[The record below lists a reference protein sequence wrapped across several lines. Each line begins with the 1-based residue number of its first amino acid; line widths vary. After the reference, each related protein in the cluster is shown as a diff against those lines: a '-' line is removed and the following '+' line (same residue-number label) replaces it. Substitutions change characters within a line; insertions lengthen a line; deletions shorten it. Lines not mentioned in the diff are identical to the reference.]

1 MIKSRNNCSAKVVLD
16 SIGPNGKR
24 IVTVEARY
32 WRGIH
37 SELMTHRDRA
47 RNAASSRAIP
57 FIRYGKCSGCNGT
70 KVDNG
75 SQCDYCNGTGVGGP
89 VPNCTY
95 SYIEN
100 DPFLP
105 EFIGTEQKGMQSGS
119 ELMEPFRTAALKEI
133 DDLRHAALATC
144 KRLFDLGVHKSIINR
159 YLEPWSYITVV
170 MTATEW
176 KNFFRLRIHP
186 KAEKHFNKIAG
197 KIKAAIDNSVPTPLL
212 AGEWHMPYLL
222 DEERKVLT
230 LGKPGF
236 GTDVEVAAPY
246 LGLSGNQIGL
256 IARNLQEVLKEISA
270 ARCARLSYL
279 THDGKRDVEADL
291 RIFNTLIRPKIEEDR
306 DDDVIHSSPLEHVNQ
321 ASCRNDLRSG
331 PMVGWFQMRKEFP
344 NENVEG

>member
-1 MIKSRNNCSAKVVLD
+1 MSIASRNNCSAKVILD
-16 SIGPNGKR
+16 SVGPNGKR

-32 WRGIH
+32 WRAIH
-37 SELMTHRDRA
+37 AEIMTHRDRA

-57 FIRYGKCSGCNGT
+57 FIRIGK
-70 KVDNG
+70 DD
-75 SQCDYCNGTGVGGP
+75 QI

-95 SYIEN
+95 SYIQD

-133 DDLRHAALATC
+133 DDLRRAALATC

-197 KIKAAIDNSVPTPLL
+197 KIKSAIDNSVPTPLK

-222 DEERKVLT
+222 DEERYMLLVPEVSICANT
-230 LGKPGF
+230 LGMPESVVWSW
-236 GTDVEVAAPY
+236 DIE
-246 LGLSGNQIGL
+246 Q
-256 IARNLQEVLKEISA
+256 VLKKISA

-279 THDGKRDVEADL
+279 THDGKRDCTADL
-291 RIFNTLIRPKIEEDR
+291 RIFNDLINPKIEEDR
-306 DDDVIHSSPLEHVNQ
+306 DDDVIHSSPLEHVCQ
-321 ASCRNDLRSG
+321 ASCRTDLRSG
-331 PMVGWFQMRKEFP
+331 PMVGWFQFRKEFP

>member
-1 MIKSRNNCSAKVVLD
+1 MTIRSKNNCSAKVILD

-57 FIRYGKCSGCNGT
+57 FIRYGKCTGCDGT
-70 KVDNG
+70 KIDNG
-75 SQCDYCNGTGVGGP
+75 AECHYCNGTGVGGP

-119 ELMEPFRTAALKEI
+119 ELMEPNRSQALIRI
-133 DDLRHAALATC
+133 DKMRQYCLMQC
-144 KRLFDLGVHKSIINR
+144 QELFKLGVHKSIINR

-197 KIKAAIDNSVPTPLL
+197 KIKAAIDNSVPKPLL
-212 AGEWHMPYLL
+212 AGQWHMPYLL
-222 DEERKVLT
+222 DEERVLLLNPEVSIVAKT
-230 LGKPGF
+230 LGLPEA
-236 GTDVEVAAPY
+236 DVW
-246 LGLSGNQIGL
+246 GMSIQHM
-256 IARNLQEVLKEISA
+256 LKRISA

-279 THDGKRDVEADL
+279 THDGKRDCTADL
-291 RIFNTLIRPKIEEDR
+291 RIFNDLINPKIEEDR
-306 DDDVIHSSPLEHVNQ
+306 DDDVIHSSPLEHVCQ
-321 ASCRNDLRSG
+321 ASCRTDLRSG
-331 PMVGWFQMRKEFP
+331 PMVGWFQFRKEFP